1 MKGAIQPGHVGQ
13 NRYLLQVVGGPDP
26 LTFTEVSGLESE
38 TTVVE
43 LPDRTQASGG
53 EEMVGE
59 ITAMHPLHHKT
70 ERAYLEAWL
79 VAGRDPVQPGYKR
92 AATMTWI
99 NIHGEVAGVWDI
111 RGIFCSKRTLPDAEM
126 GNDGEMAQIEWTF
139 KHDSCVPIP

>member
-1 MKGAIQPGHVGQ
+1 MKGAILPGHVGQ
-13 NRYLLQVVGGPDP
+13 NRYKLQIVGAPE
-26 LTFTEVSGLESE
+26 LVFTEVSGLESE

-59 ITAMHPLHHKT
+59 ITAQHPLHHGV

-92 AATMTWI
+92 PATMTWI
-99 NIHGEVAGVWDI
+99 NIHGEVAGVWSI
-111 RGIFCSKRTLPDAEM
+111 VGMFCSKRVLPDAEM
-126 GNDGEMAQIEWTF
+126 GNDGEMTTIEWTF
-139 KHDSCVPIP
+139 KHDSCVPLP